1 MSFAILVTEYWN
13 NFEMERR
20 SCSLRK
26 RCSWKVSRRTRIDIW
41 IQPCV
46 KYSVKLEK
54 LRRFSGKNMRL
65 KNNLLIDW
73 RMSFVEANPIWFNF
87 TLCILFT
94 SLTFVVNLILIP
106 FCSNSVFGSAWWG
119 MVGRGGGPVAWF
131 CCFHLDEFVSDKTW
145 CVSIISSPFLSLCH
159 FIIQYTGSSLIVL
172 AESHIIG
179 ANSNCW
185 KHEHN
190 NVLTAL

>member
-1 MSFAILVTEYWN
+1 MKSQPFSSQLLTHCQNMSFAILVTEYWN

-94 SLTFVVNLILIP
+94 SLIFVVNLILIP
-106 FCSNSVFGSAWWG
+106 FCSNSVFGSA
-119 MVGRGGGPVAWF
+119 F
-131 CCFHLDEFVSDKTW
+131 CCCYLANW
-145 CVSIISSPFLSLCH
+145 M
-159 FIIQYTGSSLIVL
+159 IQM
-172 AESHIIG
+172 IG
-179 ANSNCW
+179 ELW
-185 KHEHN
+185 KRVIMYFWLLPN
-190 NVLTAL
+190 